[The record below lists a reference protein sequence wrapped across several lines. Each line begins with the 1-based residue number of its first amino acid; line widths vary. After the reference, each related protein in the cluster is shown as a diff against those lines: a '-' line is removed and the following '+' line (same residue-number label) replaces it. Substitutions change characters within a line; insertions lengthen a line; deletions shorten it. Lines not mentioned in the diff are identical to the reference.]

1 MEEKTLKEYGEKI
14 KNELLSLDD
23 VYSFVAALGGNPSPA
38 MNGTFIC
45 DTICHNEQ
53 GEGSHKLY
61 YYENS
66 HGFHC
71 YTNCDYFD
79 IFELVIKVKKIREDI
94 DMPLP
99 HAINYIINY
108 FNLPP
113 FEEDF
118 QSDDVLLQD
127 WGILQ
132 RYSEI
137 AQKKKEEE
145 KIVEYK
151 KFNNEILQYMPQPRL
166 LDWEDE
172 GITHDIIKKYN
183 IRYNPSS
190 QGIIIPH
197 YDMDN
202 NLIGIRERTLVKE
215 NEAKGKYKPAIIN
228 GKMFNH
234 PLGFNFFN
242 LNNSKENIKL
252 VKKAII
258 GEGEKFCLLYE
269 SYFGKENDITV
280 ACCGSSLTSYQIDL
294 LLGLGVEEIIV
305 AFDKQFI
312 AIGDAEWRKWTNK
325 LKGFHSKYGGYVQI
339 SYMFDKKELLGYKMS
354 PIDRGPDTF
363 MQMFKERVR
372 I

>member
-14 KNELLSLDD
+14 KNELLSLED
-23 VYSFVAALGGNPSPA
+23 VHSFVAALGGNPSPIS
-38 MNGTFIC
+38 NKYFIC
-45 DTICHNEQ
+45 DTICHNQQ

-79 IFELVIKVKKIREDI
+79 IFELIIKIKKIRENI

-113 FEEDF
+113 FEVDF
-118 QSDDVLLQD
+118 QSEDSLLQD
-127 WGILQ
+127 WGLFQ
-132 RYSEI
+132 KYDEI
-137 AQKKKEEE
+137 TQKEKERE

-151 KFNNEILQYMPQPRL
+151 NFDTEILRYMPQPRI

-172 GITHDIIKKYN
+172 GITNEVIKKYN
-183 IRYNPSS
+183 IKYNPSS
-190 QGIIIPH
+190 QGIVIPH
-197 YDMDN
+197 YDINN

-215 NEAKGKYKPAIIN
+215 NEERGKYKPATIN

-234 PLGFNFFN
+234 PLGFNLYN
-242 LNNSKENIKL
+242 LNNSKDNIKQI
-252 VKKAII
+252 KKAII

-269 SYFGKENDITV
+269 SYFGEESDITV
-280 ACCGSSLTSYQIDL
+280 ACCGSSLTSYQVDL
-294 LLGLGVEEIIV
+294 LLNLKVEEIII
-305 AFDKQFI
+305 AFDKQFEELQ
-312 AIGDAEWRKWTNK
+312 GEEWQKWVNK
-325 LKGFHSKYGGYVQI
+325 LKGFHNKYGNYVQI
-339 SYMFDKKELLGYKMS
+339 SYMFDKKNLLGYKMS
-354 PIDRGPDTF
+354 PIDRGPEIF
-363 MQMFKERVR
+363 MKMFKERVR